1 MAVDYMDDAKLAV
14 VFLVDN
20 MHLPGINPINC
31 GWHQRR
37 RQRRFGPGVRDHYI
51 LHYVLSGKG
60 VYTCEGQ
67 AYPMGRQEVFL
78 IRPGE
83 RVSYEADAQTP
94 WTYAWIG
101 FEGEGAERLLQ
112 AAGFSG
118 TVRTAALPEM
128 REFFQSLK
136 QEEDGALLSPLM
148 LCGRLYE
155 LFDWLRQR
163 QAGTAALPAPER
175 YARRA
180 AEYIRAN
187 FARPIT
193 VEGLARTMGIDRR
206 YFSRVF
212 TEAMGVSPQAY
223 LVGFRLEKA
232 AALLA
237 DRRCTVG
244 EAAKSVGYE
253 DAFVFSRMY
262 KRRFGLPPSATLAAG
277 ALPGAEEG

>member
-1 MAVDYMDDAKLAV
+1 
-14 VFLVDN
+14 
-20 MHLPGINPINC
+20 
-31 GWHQRR
+31 
-37 RQRRFGPGVRDHYI
+37 
-51 LHYVLSGKG
+51 
-60 VYTCEGQ
+60 
-67 AYPMGRQEVFL
+67 MGRQEVFL

-175 YARRA
+175 YARRRRSISA
-180 AEYIRAN
+180 
-187 FARPIT
+187 PILPAPSRWKGWPVPWALT
-193 VEGLARTMGIDRR
+193 GGI
-206 YFSRVF
+206 FP
-212 TEAMGVSPQAY
+212 GCSPKPW
-223 LVGFRLEKA
+223 G
-232 AALLA
+232 
-237 DRRCTVG
+237 
-244 EAAKSVGYE
+244 
-253 DAFVFSRMY
+253 
-262 KRRFGLPPSATLAAG
+262 
-277 ALPGAEEG
+277 